1 MIEEPCTGIPPRTDR
16 CAQLDVIANSLPVIV
31 TPLTQTRTTPRFVN
45 GFRPRL
51 IANPKSMYT

>member
-31 TPLTQTRTTPRFVN
+31 TPPDLIKSRTFTL
-45 GFRPRL
+45 RL
-51 IANPKSMYT
+51 KLEA